1 MIRILLVDDHASF
14 REPLAFMVEREPD
27 MTVIAEAGSVAEAR
41 RKISELP
48 GGADVAVVDINL
60 PDGTGLDLIGELR
73 RANPLG
79 TVLVLS
85 AESDRD
91 YLARAVEA
99 GASGMLHKSA
109 RAKGVIEAAR
119 RIHKG
124 DPLIPP
130 HEVVRMLRLASEQRE
145 EEEKARAVIEKLT
158 RREKEVLKAL
168 ADGLNDRE
176 IAERLHVSDRTVR
189 THMVNI
195 LGKLQLDSRLQAL
208 VFAVRHGLAQIR

>member
-14 REPLAFMVEREPD
+14 REPLAFMMEREPD
-27 MTVIAEAGSVAEAR
+27 MTVVAEAGSLAEAR
-41 RKISELP
+41 RMLGDLP
-48 GGADVAVVDINL
+48 GGADVAVLDINL
-60 PDGTGLDLIGELR
+60 PDGTGLDLVGELR
-73 RANPLG
+73 EANPYGAFLI
-79 TVLVLS
+79 LS
-85 AESDRD
+85 AESEQD

-109 RAKGVIEAAR
+109 RAKGVIDAAR
-119 RIHKG
+119 RVHRG

-130 HEVVRMLRLASEQRE
+130 HEVVRMLRLAGEQRE
-145 EEEKARAVIEKLT
+145 EEERARALIEKLT

-176 IAERLHVSDRTVR
+176 MAERLHVSDRTVR

-195 LGKLQLDSRLQAL
+195 LGKLRLDSRLQAL
-208 VFAVRHGLAQIR
+208 VFAVRHGLAEIR